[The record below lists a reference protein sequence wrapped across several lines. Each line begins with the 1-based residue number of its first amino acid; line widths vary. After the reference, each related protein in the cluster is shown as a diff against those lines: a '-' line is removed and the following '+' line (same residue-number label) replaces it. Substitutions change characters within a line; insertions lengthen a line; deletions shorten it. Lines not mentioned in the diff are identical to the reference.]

1 MFSKIKDTARK
12 TKGKIRGI
20 DIFKSQQSTSTSGTT
35 AAGLSRTPTGAREQV
50 LREETSS
57 GKHAND
63 CAADLPSPSTSK
75 AADSLAASISE
86 TTRALT
92 GMHTVNSAIP
102 TSLDNA
108 VAMVGEVGSSDIIDT
123 AASLVDKLSA
133 FLKFVDTLGE
143 IHPYAKMATII
154 ITSIAKVFV
163 AQAKRDAALQ
173 GLLDSISDI
182 YTFVTRY
189 NTAENLDNDRQKL
202 LKELSLRTV
211 DCAYFIRDQ
220 AEVKSFLKRM
230 GRNALIGSN
239 IDAYI
244 TDYKNAFLDLR
255 QRLDQRGGLETEI
268 HVVKMIKSLSEIQDS
283 IDLQNLAYVR
293 FAGVNVAKA
302 CLKGTRTQIL
312 DDLSTWVNDPKGSRV
327 RFLLGLAGTGKSAI
341 AHSLGARFDTLQ
353 RLGCF
358 FAFSRDFQGDRHPE
372 SVLSTVAHEI
382 AGWNPDFKHALAAV
396 LRDKPSLCHTTD
408 IAAQWDGLLVAP
420 AKAVAFVGPVLII
433 IDAFDESSSTDERSR
448 RLLLSRL
455 THGVELL
462 QSNFRI
468 LVTSRPEEDV
478 MAVLSNLPAPAN
490 SPLVDSIYIDH
501 STADVNADV
510 EAYIRHTLK
519 SSTSPQRNL
528 DDARV
533 LQLVEKASGLFQWA
547 NIACRAILEKPAGR
561 SLQERFDKRLGT
573 ILRRKSSS
581 LDDLYSEM
589 LQQVFEVDDPT
600 VMSRF
605 RSVMAQI
612 LCTSQPLS
620 SDTHQTIRS
629 HSYIQDATD
638 VSDVVTY
645 MGAFLFGLDG
655 HSPIHPV
662 HTTFR
667 DFLFDESRSGIWH
680 VNTDEGHYIVCMG
693 LLALLNQNARFNF
706 FNIKTSYE
714 FNLPEPGLMLQE
726 TSPGLVYAAG
736 YMKDHIPPPP
746 ETPILVDTA
755 LLAALR
761 ELLCNKLLFWLEILS
776 MLQHVNTAVPVI
788 QQAARLFSP
797 SDHLETQNALQDAMY
812 FVRRF
817 SQPISQSIP
826 HIYISAL
833 PFSPEPF
840 VLRSISSSS
849 LPRVPKI
856 SGIPSHWSRM
866 QAVFHGKFRVY
877 AVSWSQDGRHITSGA
892 YDSNVRIWDAYTGEL
907 VREPLKGH
915 SERVNSVAFSPDC
928 LRIVSASNDKTLRIW
943 DAVTGDMIS
952 GPLSGHSERVESA
965 CYAPD
970 GRHIASGS
978 GDATIRLWDAANGK
992 VVGEPFYGHSTAIS
1006 TVAYSP
1012 DSRKIVSG
1020 SYDRTIRIWD
1030 ASTGQTIHM
1039 LDGHTDS
1046 VRAVAYSPDGSH
1058 IVSGSSD
1065 TTLCIWDAQTG
1076 ETVGEPI
1083 RGHSGRVSSVAYSP
1097 DGRHIVS
1104 GSSDASVRIWNAVSG
1119 VAVGASLTGHFA
1131 SVYAVTYSPDG
1142 RQIVSGANDGTMR
1155 IWNADTSLSSSEPSI
1170 SHTPSVYAVTFS
1182 PDGCRIFASSEDC
1195 TLREWDP
1202 ATGKAVGEPFR
1213 GQGSVESITCSP
1225 DGRRIVLGSYD
1236 RRGHSVCIWN
1246 VETGE
1251 TIGQPLSW
1259 HTDYILSV
1267 ALAPDGRRI
1276 ASASADSTIR
1286 IWNVDTGHAVGAPFR
1301 GHSDKVNSVAYAPDG
1316 MCVVSGADDLTVR
1329 IWDTR
1334 TAKVVGKPMC
1344 GHSAPVLSVAF
1355 SPDGRHIVSGS
1366 RDLTVRI
1373 WNVSQSKAVG
1383 EPLRGHSNAIFS
1395 VAYSP
1400 DCRRIVSG
1408 SKDCTVRIWDADTG
1422 ESIGRPLHGHCSL
1435 VHSVT
1440 FSPDCC
1446 RMASGSWD
1454 GTVRLWDLDM
1464 EMANHQPLLNFAYS
1478 SSSAIPGPTAS
1489 PASGDDQL
1497 QLCWQERWITDDAG
1511 NLLIWVPDEYR
1522 NSLSWPRTRML
1533 IGGREPR
1540 VKIDFGDTRH
1550 GTEWAEC
1557 MPQVRLES

>member
-1 MFSKIKDTARK
+1 MFSIKKIKDTARK

-20 DIFKSQQSTSTSGTT
+20 DILFKPQQKPSTSGTT
-35 AAGLSRTPTGAREQV
+35 AAGPSHTPTGAREQV
-50 LREETSS
+50 LQAREETSPS
-57 GKHAND
+57 ENTND
-63 CAADLPSPSTSK
+63 YAADLRSSSTSK
-75 AADSLAASISE
+75 ASDSLAASISE
-86 TTRALT
+86 TTRALAN
-92 GMHTVNSAIP
+92 MHTVKSAITTP
-102 TSLDNA
+102 MDNT
-108 VAMVGEVGSSDIIDT
+108 VTMVGEVSSSDITDT
-123 AASLVDKLSA
+123 AGSLVDKLSA
-133 FLKFVDTLGE
+133 FVKFVDTLGE
-143 IHPYAKMATII
+143 IHPYAKMASII

-163 AQAKRDAALQ
+163 AQAKRDAAMK
-173 GLLDSISDI
+173 GLLYSILDI
-182 YTFVTRY
+182 YTFVARY
-189 NTAENLDNDRQKL
+189 NTVENLDNDRQKL

-220 AEVKSFLKRM
+220 AEVKSYLMRM
-230 GRNALIGSN
+230 RRNALIGSN
-239 IDAYI
+239 IDTYI
-244 TDYKNAFLDLR
+244 TDYENTFLDLR
-255 QRLDQRGGLETEI
+255 QHLDQRGGLETEI

-283 IDLQNLAYVR
+283 IDLQNLVYVR
-293 FAGVNVAKA
+293 FAGINVAKA
-302 CLKGTRTQIL
+302 CLKGTRTQIPV
-312 DDLSTWVNDPKGSRV
+312 DDLSAWVNDPKGSRV

-396 LRDKPSLCHTTD
+396 LREKPSLCHTTD

-455 THGVELL
+455 SHGVELL
-462 QSNFRI
+462 PSNFRI
-468 LVTSRPEEDV
+468 LVTSRPEDSEDV
-478 MAVLSNLPAPAN
+478 MAVLSNLPTPAN
-490 SPLVDSIYIDH
+490 PPF
-501 STADVNADV
+501 TADVNADV

-519 SSTSPQRNL
+519 SSASPQQNL

-533 LQLVEKASGLFQWA
+533 LRLVQKASGLFQWA

-561 SLQERFDKRLGT
+561 SLDQRFDKRLGT
-573 ILRRKSSS
+573 ILYRKSSS
-581 LDDLYSEM
+581 LDDLYPEV
-589 LQQVFEVDDPT
+589 LQQVFEIDDPT
-600 VMSRF
+600 VMSHF

-620 SDTHQTIRS
+620 SGTHQTIRS

-645 MGAFLFGLDG
+645 MGAFLFGIDG

-667 DFLFDESRSGIWH
+667 NFLFDESRSGIWH
-680 VNTDEGHYIVCMG
+680 VNTEEGHYTVCMG
-693 LLALLNQNARFNF
+693 LLAMLNQNVRFNF
-706 FNIKTSYE
+706 FNIKTSYK
-714 FNLPEPGLMLQE
+714 FNPPELGLLLRE

-736 YMKDHIPPPP
+736 YLKDHITPPS
-746 ETPILVDTA
+746 ETHIPADIA

-776 MLQHVNTAVPVI
+776 MLQYVDTAVPVI
-788 QQAARLFSP
+788 QQAAWLFPP

-833 PFSPEPF
+833 PFCPEPF
-840 VLRSISSSS
+840 VLRSISSSN
-849 LPRVPKI
+849 LPCVPKI

-877 AVSWSQDGRHITSGA
+877 TVSWSQDGRHIACGA
-892 YDSNVRIWDAYTGEL
+892 YDSKVRIWDAFTGEL

-928 LRIVSASNDKTLRIW
+928 LRIVSASNDKTICIW
-943 DAVTGDMIS
+943 DAITGDMIS

-965 CYAPD
+965 CYSPD
-970 GRHIASGS
+970 CQHIVSGS
-978 GDATIRLWDAANGK
+978 GDATIRLWDAAIGK
-992 VVGEPFYGHSTAIS
+992 VVGKPFYGHSTAIS

-1012 DSRKIVSG
+1012 DGRKIVSG
-1020 SYDRTIRIWD
+1020 SYDHTVRIWD
-1030 ASTGQTIHM
+1030 VATGQTIHM

-1065 TTLCIWDAQTG
+1065 TTLRIWDAQTG
-1076 ETVGEPI
+1076 ETVGEAI
-1083 RGHSGRVSSVAYSP
+1083 GGHSGRVHSVAYSP
-1097 DGRHIVS
+1097 DGRFIVS
-1104 GSSDASVRIWNAVSG
+1104 GSSDATVRIWDAASG
-1119 VAVGASLTGHFA
+1119 AAVGASLTGHFA

-1155 IWNADTSLSSSEPSI
+1155 IWNADTSQSSSEPPI
-1170 SHTPSVYAVTFS
+1170 SHTASVYAVIFS
-1182 PDGCRIFASSEDC
+1182 PDGHRIFASSEDC

-1202 ATGKAVGEPFR
+1202 ATGKDIGEAFC
-1213 GQGSVESITCSP
+1213 GQGSVESVICSP
-1225 DGRRIVLGSYD
+1225 DGRHIVFGSYD
-1236 RRGHSVCIWN
+1236 CRGHSVRIWN
-1246 VETGE
+1246 AETGE
-1251 TIGQPLSW
+1251 AVGGPLSG

-1286 IWNVDTGHAVGAPFR
+1286 IWDVDTGHAVGGPFR
-1301 GHSDKVNSVAYAPDG
+1301 GHSDKVNSVAYAYDG

-1329 IWDTR
+1329 VWDTR
-1334 TAKVVGKPMC
+1334 TAKIVGEPMC
-1344 GHSAPVLSVAF
+1344 GHSAPVLAVAF
-1355 SPDGRHIVSGS
+1355 SPDGHHIVSGFLGLVG
-1366 RDLTVRI
+1366 RDGAPMGSEYGRVCDYFWNLSFALT
-1373 WNVSQSKAVG
+1373 
-1383 EPLRGHSNAIFS
+1383 
-1395 VAYSP
+1395 
-1400 DCRRIVSG
+1400 
-1408 SKDCTVRIWDADTG
+1408 
-1422 ESIGRPLHGHCSL
+1422 L
-1435 VHSVT
+1435 VY
-1440 FSPDCC
+1440 P
-1446 RMASGSWD
+1446 
-1454 GTVRLWDLDM
+1454 
-1464 EMANHQPLLNFAYS
+1464 EMANHQPLLNFTYPPTS
-1478 SSSAIPGPTAS
+1478 PIPGPTAS
-1489 PASGDDQL
+1489 PASGL
-1497 QLCWQERWITDDAG
+1497 QLCWQERWITVDAD

-1550 GTEWAEC
+1550 GTEWTEC
-1557 MPQVRLES
+1557 MPQVGPES